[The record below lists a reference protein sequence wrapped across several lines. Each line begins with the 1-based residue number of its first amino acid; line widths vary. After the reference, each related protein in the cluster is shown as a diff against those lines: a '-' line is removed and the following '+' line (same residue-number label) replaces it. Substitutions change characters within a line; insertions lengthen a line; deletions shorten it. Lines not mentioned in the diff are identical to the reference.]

1 MIFPPDASVFRLAE
15 RGFFSFRVVR
25 QSKQGV
31 TEGPDKWEFLHTKAL
46 MSHKIFFSH
55 TLCRSVFTLLFGSG
69 LRVVRKFRNRN
80 RFRSLALRLCRRSWP
95 TRRSFVLYA
104 DGFVRS
110 EELSLIQIQFVSP
123 LPEFSTWIL
132 IYGGNLQ
139 VVSDRST
146 FGQSPLQ
153 PCRGSDPLT
162 DRPNVSYSLRVHLLK
177 DTEILVC
184 DRVKQLSSRHFAR
197 YFEMVGQSVER

>member
-95 TRRSFVLYA
+95 TRRSFFMPMVS
-104 DGFVRS
+104 FVRS
-110 EELSLIQIQFVSP
+110 EELALFDSDSVRSSFLR
-123 LPEFSTWIL
+123 EFSTWIL

-146 FGQSPLQ
+146 FGQSPLLYN
-153 PCRGSDPLT
+153 PAEGVTP
-162 DRPNVSYSLRVHLLK
+162 
-177 DTEILVC
+177 
-184 DRVKQLSSRHFAR
+184 
-197 YFEMVGQSVER
+197 